1 MGVLA
6 AGGYTHGN
14 KTWTQI
20 KAITGAKVGDT
31 VFDTTYR
38 KRRMWD
44 GDNFIHGHSVS
55 LENSFTETVASQDGY
70 VVCPDPSEDNM
81 VRRSYTTA
89 DIEIIVGVFED
100 VKTSTDGDVCPVCYF
115 GYVDIWGEGGSG
127 GNAIVAG
134 DFLKQG
140 TVSQGHCEDVAAGA
154 NVFANYI
161 GADITVA
168 SGSGKAIFRPIER
181 Y

>member
-6 AGGYTHGN
+6 KGGYTYGN

-20 KAITGAKVGDT
+20 KAITGAQVGDT

-55 LENSFTETVASQDGY
+55 VENSFTETLASQDGY
-70 VVCPDPSEDNM
+70 IVGVDPDNDSQ

-89 DIEIIVGVFED
+89 DVEIIVGVFED
-100 VKTSTDGDVCPVCYF
+100 VKSSTDGDICPVCYF
-115 GYVDIWGEGGSG
+115 GYCDIYGEGGAGS
-127 GNAIVAG
+127 ATIEAG
-134 DFLKQG
+134 DYLKQG

-161 GADITVA
+161 GADITTS
-168 SGSGKAIFRPIER
+168 SGTGKAIFRPIER